1 MRLGLNQGM
10 RMGQRLVQS
19 PQMIQAMQVLQL
31 SSLDLAERIEQE
43 LIENPLLEVAEQDAS
58 DDPSDKAS
66 EEAANEFEN
75 MVEMLE
81 RYERDFGDGR
91 SRSANSEEGDRKL
104 EAMQN
109 TASDFRSLAE
119 DLIEQLAI
127 IDFTDRQRELAL
139 FLVYSLDERGFLPD
153 SLEELSHE
161 CDSTEAELH
170 EILEEL
176 RYVSHPAIG
185 AHDLRECLLLQL
197 AAHGIRDQL
206 EAVVVRDHLED
217 LTTNRLP
224 RIVRAT
230 DSSLD
235 EVKAAIDTIRHL
247 DPFPGQ
253 DYGNEVVSAI
263 TPDVMV
269 VERLDAE
276 SQNAKGADRYQ
287 VTLTRERVPKLQVS
301 PSYRKMLVGSKR
313 GDAVQLWVKRRLEA
327 ARWFIDAV
335 HQRRNTMLKIAEV
348 IFTEQHEFL
357 ASGVKKLKPLRMQEV
372 ADQAGVHI
380 STVSR
385 AVAGK
390 YAQTP
395 QGIHPLKFF
404 FTGGLADSSGGVSSQ
419 TSIKQRIS
427 DLIDNEDKD
436 HPYSDEELSEQLAKS
451 AGIQI
456 ARRTVTKYR
465 KLLNL
470 PASSQRKQY

>member
-1 MRLGLNQGM
+1 
-10 RMGQRLVQS
+10 MGQRLVQS

-43 LIENPLLEVAEQDAS
+43 LIDNPLLEVAEPEGS
-58 DDPSDKAS
+58 DSEAPQEA
-66 EEAANEFEN
+66 EEAATEFDN

-81 RYERDFGDGR
+81 RYENDFGDGR
-91 SRSANSEEGDRKL
+91 SRSMGSEEADRKL

-109 TASDFRSLAE
+109 TATDFRSLAD

-139 FLVYSLDERGFLPD
+139 FLIYSLDERGFLPD
-153 SLEELSHE
+153 SLEELAHE
-161 CDSTEAELH
+161 CDGTEHELE

-230 DSSLD
+230 DSTLD

-253 DYGNEVVSAI
+253 EYGNEPVNTI
-263 TPDVMV
+263 TPDVLV

-276 SQNAKGADRYQ
+276 SESAKGPDRYQ
-287 VTLTRERVPKLQVS
+287 VSLTRERIPSLQVS
-301 PSYRKMLVGSKR
+301 PSYRKMLLGSKR
-313 GDAVQLWVKRRLEA
+313 GDAVQQWVKRRLEA

-348 IFTEQHEFL
+348 IFSTQHEFL
-357 ASGVKKLKPLRMQEV
+357 AKGVKSLKPMRMQEV
-372 ADQAGVHI
+372 ADEAGVHI

-390 YAQTP
+390 FAQTP

-419 TSIKQRIS
+419 TSIKQRIA
-427 DLIDNEDKD
+427 DLIDAEDKD
-436 HPYSDEELSEQLAKS
+436 HPYSDEELSEQLAKT
-451 AGIQI
+451 AGIKI

-465 KLLNL
+465 KLLGL
-470 PASSQRKQY
+470 PASSQRKEY

>member
-1 MRLGLNQGM
+1 
-10 RMGQRLVQS
+10 MGQRLVQS

-43 LIENPLLEVAEQDAS
+43 LIENPLLEVAESESQDAES
-58 DDPSDKAS
+58 DQPQ
-66 EEAANEFEN
+66 EEAASEFDN

-81 RYERDFGDGR
+81 RYESDFGDGR
-91 SRSANSEEGDRKL
+91 SRTANSEDSERKL

-109 TASDFRSLAE
+109 TATDFRSLAD

-139 FLVYSLDERGFLPD
+139 FLIYSLDERGFLPD
-153 SLEELSHE
+153 SLEELAHE
-161 CDSTEAELH
+161 CNATEDELH
-170 EILEEL
+170 DILEEL

-230 DSSLD
+230 DTTLD

-253 DYGNEVVSAI
+253 DYGHEPVNTI
-263 TPDVMV
+263 TPDVLV

-276 SQNAKGADRYQ
+276 SENATGADRYL
-287 VTLTRERVPKLQVS
+287 VSLTRDRIPNLQVS
-301 PSYRKMLVGSKR
+301 TSYRKMLLGSKR
-313 GDAVQLWVKRRLEA
+313 GDAVQQWVKRRLEA

-348 IFTEQHEFL
+348 IFREQHEFL
-357 ASGVKKLKPLRMQEV
+357 AKGVKSLKPMRMQEV

-395 QGIHPLKFF
+395 QGILPLKFF
-404 FTGGLADSSGGVSSQ
+404 FTGGLADSTGGVSSQ
-419 TSIKQRIS
+419 TSIKQLVAE
-427 DLIDNEDKD
+427 LIADEDKD
-436 HPYSDEELSEQLAKS
+436 HPYSDEEISEQLAKN
-451 AGIQI
+451 AGIKI

-465 KLLNL
+465 KLLGL

>member
-1 MRLGLNQGM
+1 
-10 RMGQRLVQS
+10 MGQRLVQS

-43 LIENPLLEVAEQDAS
+43 LIDNPLLEVTEPEDS
-58 DDPSDKAS
+58 DGEAPQEA
-66 EEAANEFEN
+66 EEAATEFDN

-81 RYERDFGDGR
+81 RYENDFGDGR
-91 SRSANSEEGDRKL
+91 SRSMGSEEGDRKM

-109 TASDFRSLAE
+109 TASDFRSLAD

-127 IDFTDRQRELAL
+127 IDFSDRQREFAL
-139 FLVYSLDERGFLPD
+139 FLIYSLDERGFLPD
-153 SLEELSHE
+153 SLEELAHE
-161 CDSTEAELH
+161 CDGTEHELE

-230 DSSLD
+230 DSTLD

-253 DYGNEVVSAI
+253 DYGNEPVNTI
-263 TPDVMV
+263 TPDVLV

-276 SQNAKGADRYQ
+276 SENAKGADRYQ
-287 VTLTRERVPKLQVS
+287 VSLTRERIPNLQVS
-301 PSYRKMLVGSKR
+301 PSYRKMLLGSKR
-313 GDAVQLWVKRRLEA
+313 GDAVQQWVKRRLEA

-357 ASGVKKLKPLRMQEV
+357 AKGVKSLKPMRMQEV
-372 ADQAGVHI
+372 ADEAGVHI

-390 YAQTP
+390 FSQTP

-419 TSIKQRIS
+419 TSIKQRIA
-427 DLIDNEDKD
+427 DLIDAEDKD

-451 AGIQI
+451 AGIKI

-465 KLLNL
+465 KLLGL
-470 PASSQRKQY
+470 PASSQRKEY